1 MDIEKIIDEIDIVLK
16 KNGLGIDEYMLG
28 DKSNVLYLTIGLILK
43 KPQRERGYR
52 TL

>member
-28 DKSNVLYLTIGLILK
+28 DKGNVLYLTIVPLILK
-43 KPQRERGYR
+43 KPQRKKI
-52 TL
+52 